1 MAKAKYYAAVT
12 RSGRRIGMKGLR
24 HLRQYI
30 IDIGKGRAEP
40 LIPESI
46 REEKDLQ
53 VLAAIRE
60 DGHMYE

>member
-1 MAKAKYYAAVT
+1 MATAYYTAVT

-24 HLRQYI
+24 NLKQYL

-46 REEKDLQ
+46 REEKDRQ
-53 VLAAIRE
+53 VLNAIRE

>member
-1 MAKAKYYAAVT
+1 MATAYYTAVT
-12 RSGRRIGMKGLR
+12 RSGRQIGMKGLR
-24 HLRQYI
+24 QLKQYL
-30 IDIGKGRAEP
+30 IDVGKGRAEP
-40 LIPESI
+40 LIPDSI

>member
-1 MAKAKYYAAVT
+1 MATYYTAVT
-12 RSGRRIGMKGLR
+12 HSGRRIGMKGLR
-24 HLRQYI
+24 QLKQYL

-53 VLAAIRE
+53 ALAAIRE
-60 DGHMYE
+60 DGRMYE